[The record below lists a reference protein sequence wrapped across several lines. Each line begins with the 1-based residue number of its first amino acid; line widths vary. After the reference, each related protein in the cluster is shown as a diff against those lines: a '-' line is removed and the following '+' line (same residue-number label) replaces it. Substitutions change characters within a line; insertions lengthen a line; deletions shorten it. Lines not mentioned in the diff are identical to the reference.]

1 MKRFNTMTLT
11 ISVIAN
17 NIPTQYIIEFTHVV
31 GGYSWSRESSFDQ
44 LKDIAEQMKP
54 WKSLHQK
61 FPKRSF
67 VSCLSTNDPFEEMKK
82 IKEVLT
88 VKMICKLA

>member
-1 MKRFNTMTLT
+1 MTLT

-17 NIPTQYIIEFTHVV
+17 NIPTQYTIKFSHVV
-31 GGYSWSRESSFDQ
+31 GGYSWFRESSFDQ

-67 VSCLSTNDPFEEMKK
+67 ISCLSTNDPFEEMTK
-82 IKEVLT
+82 IKEVLLT
-88 VKMICKLA
+88 IENDKLARLIV